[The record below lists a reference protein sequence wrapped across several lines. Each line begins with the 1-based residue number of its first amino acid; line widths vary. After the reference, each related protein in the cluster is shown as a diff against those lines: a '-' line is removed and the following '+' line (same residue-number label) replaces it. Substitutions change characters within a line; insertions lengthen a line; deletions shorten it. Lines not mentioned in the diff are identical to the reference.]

1 MISIKVSHIVPAW
14 CEIVFEQRQKT
25 VSFLANFLR
34 AKNSTYNIISSEV
47 SDIAAVKIFPRPET
61 IRPTIFFRDPWHFF
75 PHKKIRGKAQ
85 VGKRRKR
92 GKRVYPDFLLWAI
105 PPSHSH
111 EKEERGCWKWWHPY
125 HTSSY
130 SKVHLP
136 THACILRIIYP
147 TSHGRRGLHHKRE
160 GLGKFFVFLKAT
172 TSLRRFQK
180 KPCTT
185 EKRPVPMFVV
195 SKLVIKS
202 TDLPSYPALFFS
214 HRKKNMW
221 QKSGVFAGRK

>member
-1 MISIKVSHIVPAW
+1 MRNSFRAETKTFFFWANFFGAKKQYLIYFHLRSHIWYCCSENIPPPGNHPIHDIFSVTHDTSSP
-14 CEIVFEQRQKT
+14 T
-25 VSFLANFLR
+25 
-34 AKNSTYNIISSEV
+34 KNKGESSGGE
-47 SDIAAVKIFPRPET
+47 KEE
-61 IRPTIFFRDPWHFF
+61 
-75 PHKKIRGKAQ
+75 G
-85 VGKRRKR
+85 

-105 PPSHSH
+105 PPSHTH